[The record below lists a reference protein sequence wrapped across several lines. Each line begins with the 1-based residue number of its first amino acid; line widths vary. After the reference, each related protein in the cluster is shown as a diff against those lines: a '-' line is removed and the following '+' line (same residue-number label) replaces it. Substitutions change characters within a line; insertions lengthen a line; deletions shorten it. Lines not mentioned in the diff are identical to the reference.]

1 MYLEELIIRHF
12 RCFNKAAFVFKSGL
26 NILFGPN
33 GSGKT
38 SVLEALFFTCLTRS
52 FKTQKDG
59 EAIQW
64 EKDHFTLKSKWTDFG
79 SVTFSV
85 VKNRGK
91 KILLNNI
98 PVEKFS
104 EWIGRLPVIILSPED
119 AELAVGAP
127 QLKRQYFDRLFSQV
141 SQDYLVT
148 LIRYTRLLKQKNA
161 YLKFKNEK
169 NSFVYDTQLET
180 YEEQLAPLSWFI
192 YNFRKEHFL
201 TINEKLRG
209 FFIQIDKRDI
219 SAQIEYKPSVFG
231 ENKDDYVRRYLMDSR
246 KNIQRDIML
255 KRTLKGAGYDR
266 LEFVRKDE
274 PLKSGASQGEK
285 KFWLVCMKLAEGE
298 YFRKIAGKEPLFLF
312 DDLLSELDIVHAKN
326 LLDYITGLQQI
337 IITSTDLSD
346 IRRQGISLS
355 SGSFNIIDI

>member
-1 MYLEELIIRHF
+1 MP
-12 RCFNKAAFVFKSGL
+12 GL

-52 FKTQKDG
+52 FRTQKDG

-64 EKDHFTLKSKWTDFG
+64 NKEHFTVKTSWKDFG
-79 SVTFSV
+79 AVSLSV

-104 EWIGRLPVIILSPED
+104 EWIGKLPVIILSPED

-127 QLKRQYFDRLFSQV
+127 QLKRQYFDRLFSQ
-141 SQDYLVT
+141 SSHDYLLT

-161 YLKFKNEK
+161 YLKQKNER
-169 NSFVYDTQLET
+169 NNFTFDTQLET
-180 YEEQLAPLSWFI
+180 YEEQLAPLSWKI
-192 YNFRKEHFL
+192 YAFRNEQFL
-201 TINEKLRG
+201 ILNEKLLD
-209 FFIQIDKRDI
+209 FFKYIDARDI
-219 SAQIEYKPSVFG
+219 SVRIEYKPSVSG
-231 ENKDDYVRRYLMDSR
+231 KSKKKYVEKYLSESR
-246 KNIQRDIML
+246 KNIQSDIIL
-255 KRTLKGAGYDR
+255 KRSVRGAGYDR
-266 LEFVRKDE
+266 IDFIRKDE

-285 KFWLVCMKLAEGE
+285 KFWLVCLKLAEGE
-298 YFRKIAGKEPLFLF
+298 YLKINTGREPLFLF
-312 DDLLSELDIVHAKN
+312 DDLLSELDILHAKN
-326 LLDYITGLQQI
+326 LLEYISGLKQI

-346 IRRQGISLS
+346 IRRQGISLTP
-355 SGSFNIIDI
+355 GSFNIIDI